1 MATLEVSLGD
11 LEEDLT
17 TLVSRDDTF
26 RAAQFPICSSRYK
39 SFANKV
45 TREQTELQK
54 LIQDMPGEEGE
65 IDLRRTQ
72 LYIDTIAQHKV
83 TLE

>member
-1 MATLEVSLGD
+1 MVGK
-11 LEEDLT
+11 
-17 TLVSRDDTF
+17 DDTF
-26 RAAQFPICSSRYK
+26 RATQFPIGSSRYK
-39 SFANKV
+39 SFTNKV